1 MKKFK
6 AFIALDATNNRKNIE
21 VVKKLHELVY
31 GFKVGYRSFY
41 NKDAD
46 KLIAEIKRKKS
57 KLFLDLKLHDI
68 PNTVSSAIES
78 LKNVNPDFLT
88 LHISGG
94 EEMLKSALKNIK
106 KFNLKTKV
114 LGVTLLTSLDGKDS
128 KKIYGE
134 KDTDKLIKKLALI
147 ASNAKIAGLICSGQD
162 LKPLKSFKK
171 LLKITPGVKLLDR
184 KDDQKRVS
192 FVHDALNGG
201 ANFVVIGR
209 ELINAKNPM
218 KLLNEYNKKYE
229 NKNLWTK

>member
-41 NKDAD
+41 NKDTD

-78 LKNVNPDFLT
+78 LKNINPDFLT

>member
-6 AFIALDATNNRKNIE
+6 AFIALDATNNKKNIE
-21 VVKKLHELVY
+21 VVKKLYKLVY

-57 KLFLDLKLHDI
+57 RLFLDLKLHDI

-78 LKNVNPDFLT
+78 LKNINPDFLT

-147 ASNAKIAGLICSGQD
+147 ANKAKIAGLICSGQD
-162 LKPLKSFKK
+162 LKSLKSFKNF
-171 LLKITPGVKLLDR
+171 LKVTPGVKLLDR

-192 FVHDALNGG
+192 FVHDALNDG

-209 ELINAKNPM
+209 ELINAKDPM

>member
-46 KLIAEIKRKKS
+46 KLIAEIIRKKS

-78 LKNVNPDFLT
+78 LKTINPDFLT

-94 EEMLKSALKNIK
+94 EEMLKSTLKSIK

-134 KDTDKLIKKLALI
+134 KDTGKLIKKLALI

-184 KDDQKRVS
+184 SDDQKRVS
-192 FVHDALNGG
+192 FVHDALDNG

>member
-6 AFIALDATNNRKNIE
+6 AFIALDATNNKKNIE
-21 VVKKLHELVY
+21 VVKKLYKLVY

-57 KLFLDLKLHDI
+57 RLFLDLKLHDI

-78 LKNVNPDFLT
+78 LKNINPDFLT

-106 KFNLKTKV
+106 KCNLKTKV

-147 ASNAKIAGLICSGQD
+147 ASKAKIAGLICSGQD
-162 LKPLKSFKK
+162 LKSLNGFKN
-171 LLKITPGVKLLDR
+171 LLKVTPGVKLLDR

-192 FVHDALNGG
+192 FVHDALNNG

-209 ELINAKNPM
+209 ELINAKDPM
-218 KLLNEYNKKYE
+218 KLLNEYNKKNE

>member
-6 AFIALDATNNRKNIE
+6 AFIALDATSNKKNIE
-21 VVKKLHELVY
+21 VVKKLNKFVY

-57 KLFLDLKLHDI
+57 RLFLDLKLHDI

-78 LKNVNPDFLT
+78 LKKINPDFLT

-94 EEMLKSALKNIK
+94 EEMLKVALKNIK

-134 KDTDKLIKKLALI
+134 KDTNKLIKKLALI
-147 ASNAKIAGLICSGQD
+147 ASKAKIAGLICSGQD
-162 LKPLKSFKK
+162 LKSLKSFKR
-171 LLKITPGVKLLDR
+171 LLKVTPGVKLLDR

-192 FVHDALNGG
+192 FVHDALDNG

-209 ELINAKNPM
+209 ELINAKDPM
-218 KLLNEYNKKYE
+218 KLINEYNKKYE

>member
-21 VVKKLHELVY
+21 VVKKLHEVVY

-78 LKNVNPDFLT
+78 LKNINPDFLT

>member
-6 AFIALDATNNRKNIE
+6 AFIALDATNNSKNIE
-21 VVKKLHELVY
+21 VVKKLHKLVY
-31 GFKVGYRSFY
+31 GFKVGYISFY

-68 PNTVSSAIES
+68 PNTVGSAIGS
-78 LKNVNPDFLT
+78 LKNINPDFLT

-106 KFNLKTKV
+106 NFNLKTKI
-114 LGVTLLTSLDGKDS
+114 LGVTLLTSLDDKDS
-128 KKIYGE
+128 EKIYRE
-134 KDTDKLIKKLALI
+134 KNTDKLIKKLAFI
-147 ASNAKIAGLICSGQD
+147 ASNTKIAGLICSGQD
-162 LKPLKSFKK
+162 LKSLKGFKK

-192 FVHDALNGG
+192 FVHDALDNG

-209 ELINAKNPM
+209 ELINAKDPM

>member
-6 AFIALDATNNRKNIE
+6 AFIALDATNNRKNIK
-21 VVKKLHELVY
+21 VVNKLYKLVY

-46 KLIAEIKRKKS
+46 KLITEIKRKKS

-68 PNTVSSAIES
+68 PNTVGSAIGS
-78 LKNVNPDFLT
+78 LKNINPDFLT

-106 KFNLKTKV
+106 NFNLKTKI
-114 LGVTLLTSLDGKDS
+114 LGVTLLTSLDDKDS
-128 KKIYGE
+128 EKIYKE
-134 KDTDKLIKKLALI
+134 KNTDKLIKKLALI
-147 ASNAKIAGLICSGQD
+147 ASKTKIAGLICSGQD
-162 LKPLKSFKK
+162 LKSLKGFKK

-192 FVHDALNGG
+192 FVHDALDNG

-209 ELINAKNPM
+209 ELINAKDPI